1 MTTLKSWTRSDWMKA
16 GNVLLTVVVV
26 GAWAGLLPGCVPKT
40 LLNVSPAPV
49 SPWGEKYA
57 LSYNPPEKPAPN
69 LRHITVAVVNPSY
82 KGEDIQESALA
93 EAQYAKVGRGFS
105 ASMGIDLEKTMIAK
119 GLTVTGPFAS
129 LQEITYNEKKG
140 AALTLAPKV
149 FVQTKLKY
157 KGDWQLVANGPQGN
171 TVTQQRLEQFS
182 IKMGQ
187 AMAAAGVGS
196 QKVKDVAKKWAVI
209 ITSGMPSSAAAE
221 WAEIFAQGASQG
233 AAEATPGAKL
243 SGGKKGTVATAFG
256 MMSTDAAAGLARYER
271 SFTMTTSG
279 WVYFIMQ
286 EPMSGEK
293 MWVKKLELDPVE
305 VEGTEARTPV
315 FRMVSRPDGCG
326 GTMVLPEGFEP
337 SDNVI
342 FDGTADAMATTLQ
355 KVYPSIM
362 KKFELYLDANELE
375 ALKEKGKEIRALK
388 VY

>member
-1 MTTLKSWTRSDWMKA
+1 MRTLMSWTRAEWLKA
-16 GNVLLTVVVV
+16 ANVVLTVAVVA
-26 GAWAGLLPGCVPKT
+26 AWAGLLPGCVPKV

-57 LSYNPPEKPAPN
+57 LSYNPPETPAPN

-93 EAQYAKVGRGFS
+93 EAQYSKVGRGFS

-129 LQEITYNEKKG
+129 LAEITYNEKKG

-149 FVQTKLKY
+149 FVQTKIKY
-157 KGDWQLVANGPQGN
+157 KGDWALVANGPAGN

-196 QKVKDVAKKWAVI
+196 AKVKDVAKKWAVI
-209 ITSGMPSSAAAE
+209 ITSGMPASAASE

-233 AAEATPGAKL
+233 ASEAKPG
-243 SGGKKGTVATAFG
+243 SGGLTKKSVVSTAFG
-256 MMSTDAAAGLARYER
+256 MLSTDAAAGLARYER
-271 SFTMTTSG
+271 KFTMTTSG

-305 VEGTEARTPV
+305 VDGTEARSPM
-315 FRMVSRPDGCG
+315 FHMVSQPDGCG
-326 GTMVLPEGFEP
+326 GTMTLPQGFEP
-337 SDNVI
+337 SENVI